1 MGRAIDGCGGR
12 GIWLMIFAAVV
23 ALASSL
29 AGPDD
34 DAVSPEKAAPTKSP
48 PKSTTT
54 NKPQLR
60 RPVAMVLVEKEHL
73 LLVANRRSGSVS
85 LIDTRAARVVAEYD
99 VAKQLSDLVAVPG
112 GPHLIGLD
120 EAAHRLIV
128 LRRDGRKLEIVGRV
142 KVAHTPV
149 EVQVTADGSKAF
161 VTSLWSRRLSV
172 VDLSPLSQTELGNEK
187 AMLPKVTKVIPL
199 SFAPRKALLVRD
211 DKRLI
216 VADSF
221 GSRLAIFDAAGDKLI
236 TTRSLP
242 SHNIRGMATTPDGKK
257 FLIAHQTLNN
267 LSTTNRN
274 DVHWGVLMTNDL
286 RWLVLD
292 NVILPDRD
300 MLDQGHG
307 HPLGDSTSA
316 TGDPGEVAIARDGQ
330 VVVVLAGTGQV
341 AIGREG
347 DFDLQRIKVGQRP
360 TAVTL
365 SGDGQ
370 RAYIA
375 NTFSDSISIVDL
387 GERKVTKTI
396 SLGTP
401 PKLSLADRGEVLFY
415 DARLSLDGW
424 FSCNSC
430 HVDGHTNGELNDNMS
445 DGSFGASKRILTMR
459 GVGRSGP
466 WAWNGK
472 AASLEGQIRNS
483 ARSTMQGPKLTDDQV
498 KALAAYLRSLPP
510 PPSLALATGEVD
522 AASVARGKA
531 VFARQE
537 CADCHEPPRYTSADA
552 FDVGLHDTKGNTR
565 FNPPSLLGVSQ
576 GGPYFHDNRSGTL
589 DEVFTKH
596 RHQLHG
602 KPTRQEIADLV
613 EFLKTL

>member
-1 MGRAIDGCGGR
+1 MGRVFDCCRGR
-12 GIWLMIFAAVV
+12 VIWLMM
-23 ALASSL
+23 LASAAALGALL
-29 AGPDD
+29 ARPNDG
-34 DAVSPEKAAPTKSP
+34 ATAPKKTAP
-48 PKSTTT
+48 IAQPR
-54 NKPQLR
+54 LR
-60 RPVAMVLVEKEHL
+60 RPVAMVLVAKEHL
-73 LLVANRRSGSVS
+73 LLVANRRAGSVS
-85 LIDTRAARVVAEYD
+85 LIDTRAARVVAEHD
-99 VAKQLSDLVAVPG
+99 VAEKLSDLVAVPG
-112 GPHLIGLD
+112 GPYLIALD

-128 LRRDGRKLEIVGRV
+128 LRRDGRSLKTVGRV

-172 VDLSPLSQTELGNEK
+172 VDFSPLGK
-187 AMLPKVTKVIPL
+187 AAGANPKVTKVIPL

-211 DKRLI
+211 DTRLI

-221 GSRLAIFDAAGDKLI
+221 GSRLAIIDAVNNKLI
-236 TTRSLP
+236 ATRTLP
-242 SHNIRGMATTPDGKK
+242 AHNIRGMTTTPDGKT

-292 NVILPDRD
+292 NVLSPDRD
-300 MLDQGHG
+300 LLDGGHG

-316 TGDPGEVAIARDGQ
+316 TGDPAEVAIAPDGQ
-330 VVVVLAGTGQV
+330 VVVVLAGMSQL

-347 DFDLQRIKVGQRP
+347 DFSLQRINVGQRP
-360 TAVTL
+360 TAVLL
-365 SGDGQ
+365 SGDGR
-370 RAYIA
+370 RAFVA
-375 NTFSDSISIVDL
+375 NTFGDSISIVDV
-387 GERKVTKTI
+387 GERKVIETV
-396 SLGTP
+396 SLGKQ
-401 PKLSLADRGEVLFY
+401 PKLSLADRGEMLFY

-445 DGSFGASKRILTMR
+445 DGSFGTSKRVLTMR

-472 AASLEGQIRNS
+472 ATSLEGQIRNS
-483 ARSTMQGPKLTDDQV
+483 ARKTMQGPKLSGDQV

-510 PPSLALATGEVD
+510 PPSLASATGQLD
-522 AASVARGKA
+522 SASATRGKA
-531 VFARQE
+531 VFARQQ
-537 CADCHEPPRYTSADA
+537 CADCHEPPSYTSADVY
-552 FDVGLHDTKGNTR
+552 DVGLRDKQGNTD

-589 DEVFTKH
+589 KEVFSKH

-602 KPTRQEIADLV
+602 KPSGQEIADLV
-613 EFLKTL
+613 EYLKTL